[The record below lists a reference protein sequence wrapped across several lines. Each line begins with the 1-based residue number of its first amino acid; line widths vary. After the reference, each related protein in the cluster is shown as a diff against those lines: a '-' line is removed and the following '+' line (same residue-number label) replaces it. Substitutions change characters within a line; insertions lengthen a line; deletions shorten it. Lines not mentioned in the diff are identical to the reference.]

1 MTLHNTSGS
10 HWVNSVSDSPIEFI
24 SAKDGMVELYT
35 RGFDYDKFGGKHLLA
50 ASDNPRALADAM
62 KFAGLAE
69 RVMGSSSMDF
79 ASEEGFSSNA
89 GALDLWDEAV
99 GIYNWEVNGV
109 AS

>member
-1 MTLHNTSGS
+1 MTLQRSLRPYNT
-10 HWVNSVSDSPIEFI
+10 SDSPIEFI

-35 RGFDYDKFGGKHLLA
+35 QGPKGPSGGFDLLA
-50 ASDNPRALADAM
+50 ASDNPRVLADAM
-62 KFAGLAE
+62 ACAGLAE

-79 ASEEGFSSNA
+79 ATEEGFSRNA